1 MGILQG
7 IAYEDAVLLLLE
19 DDLFLQDDS
28 SHAIGGGRHLAGI
41 KLTNVLVS
49 LRTEIVAL
57 ILVEAQ
63 VELRSMLNHRA
74 VERRQQNVVLIV
86 QLGHGNNKQTVVLA
100 RIAVD

>member
-7 IAYEDAVLLLLE
+7 IAYEDAVLIMLE

-57 ILVEAQ
+57 ILVES
-63 VELRSMLNHRA
+63 E
-74 VERRQQNVVLIV
+74 VEREQQANRGTCAYCSRRVSMNCRHHCGLYESIR
-86 QLGHGNNKQTVVLA
+86 GEGFPPG
-100 RIAVD
+100 